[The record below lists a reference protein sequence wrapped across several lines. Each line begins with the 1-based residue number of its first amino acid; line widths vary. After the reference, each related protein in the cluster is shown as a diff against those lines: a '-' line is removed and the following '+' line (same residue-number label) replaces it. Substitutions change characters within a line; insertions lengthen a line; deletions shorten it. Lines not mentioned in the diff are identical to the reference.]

1 MLTIVLRPEKS
12 AQKYQGQQ
20 HAAPYQKVNYAH
32 NNLRFFAA
40 RCVARL
46 VNDIIVTVLKGI
58 SMAAITGDS
67 LPVTAKLKP
76 TRLYNR
82 EMTKDA

>member
-20 HAAPYQKVNYAH
+20 YAAPYQKVNYAH
-32 NNLRFFAA
+32 SNLRFFAA

-46 VNDIIVTVLKGI
+46 VNDIIVTVLNGI
-58 SMAAITGDS
+58 KMAAITGDS
-67 LPVTAKLKP
+67 LPVTAKFKP
-76 TRLYNR
+76 TRLYSR
-82 EMTKDA
+82 DMTNEP